1 MPEHA
6 VRQRRVEEAH
16 ERMRRRLVPERSAPG
31 PAAREE
37 RAKTQEALVGGPY
50 VALPRARGPDGGDE
64 TSVPL
69 KFQLADRGK
78 RLNSTRLPRPK
89 CEGLKSKNLCPTRRA
104 RANNW
109 ICLRC

>member
-16 ERMRRRLVPERSAPG
+16 ERMRRRLVPERSSPG

-37 RAKTQEALVGGPY
+37 RAENNEGFVGGPY

-64 TSVPL
+64 AQRFLDSRNRTGSVFL
-69 KFQLADRGK
+69 
-78 RLNSTRLPRPK
+78 S
-89 CEGLKSKNLCPTRRA
+89 
-104 RANNW
+104 
-109 ICLRC
+109 